1 MVSIYRLRPVY
12 TFPYTIINGNV
23 IASFVQKKEKFWDI
37 LVQKFFFFAYLLWD
51 PPPPCTQSYAF
62 GLTPLLPFVR
72 TCNMDDPL
80 TLLNVSKRRHLISKH
95 HWKSRE
101 KFIKFSAD
109 SVLSFSVTGRKTK
122 TRNWRKFSKH
132 VVSQF
137 RLH

>member
-12 TFPYTIINGNV
+12 TFPYTMINGNV

-37 LVQKFFFFAYLLWD
+37 VVQKIFSCVLTLR

-62 GLTPLLPFVR
+62 GLTPPLPFVR

-80 TLLNVSKRRHLISKH
+80 TFLNVSKRRHLISKH

-101 KFIKFSAD
+101 NFIKLSAD
-109 SVLSFSVTGRKTK
+109 SVLSFSVIGRKTK
-122 TRNWRKFSKH
+122 TRNWRKVFKTC
-132 VVSQF
+132 
-137 RLH
+137 